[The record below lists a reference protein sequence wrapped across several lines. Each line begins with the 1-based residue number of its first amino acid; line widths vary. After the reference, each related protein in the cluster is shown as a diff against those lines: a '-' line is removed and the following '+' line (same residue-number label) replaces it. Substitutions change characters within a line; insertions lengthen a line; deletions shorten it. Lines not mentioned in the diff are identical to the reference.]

1 MNHLLSGLP
10 LLLAQTTAPTSSLL
24 VQLFPFA
31 MMLVIFYVLV
41 LMPMRKR
48 QKKVAD
54 FQASIKVGDK
64 IITTGGLYGEVTKV
78 DDQTVQVQIA
88 ERVRVLVA
96 RASVGGYQ
104 GAEPVVQRDNS
115 GGM

>member
-1 MNHLLSGLP
+1 MTYLSGLP
-10 LLLAQTTAPTSSLL
+10 LLVAQTAAPATSLW

-31 MMLVIFYVLV
+31 MMLLIFYVLV

-54 FQASIKVGDK
+54 FQASLKVGDK

-88 ERVRVLVA
+88 ERVRVLIA
-96 RASVGGYQ
+96 RASVGGIQ
-104 GAEPVVQRDNS
+104 GAEPVVQRDNA